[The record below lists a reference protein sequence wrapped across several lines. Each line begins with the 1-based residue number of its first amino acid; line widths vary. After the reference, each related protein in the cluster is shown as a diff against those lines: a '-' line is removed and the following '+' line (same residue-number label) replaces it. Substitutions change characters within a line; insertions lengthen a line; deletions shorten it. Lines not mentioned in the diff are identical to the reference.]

1 MQAPIRVAIAGFWHV
16 HAGDYAREAVEHPET
31 ELVAVWDD
39 DPALGRP
46 GAERFG
52 VEFVPTLDAL
62 LARADVDAL
71 TVTTETSRHHEV
83 MTRAAAAGKH
93 LFTEKILAPS
103 VAEAE
108 SIVAAT
114 DAHDVRLV
122 VSLPRLAHDYAIV
135 LADLVDRGVLGRLVY
150 ARVRLS
156 HDGAVARDG
165 TPGWLPSRFFDPAPA
180 IGGALTDLGCHPVYL
195 TQRFLGASPRT
206 IAATYTSATGR
217 AVEDQAVVTLT
228 YDGGAIGVIE
238 AGFAAPGPFVVELA
252 GLDGSVRYTDD
263 QPVILGFGPAFG
275 DGDAPHELALPEDR
289 PDPFAQWVGHM
300 RAGTRADDNI
310 ARAVELTRMVV
321 AANRAAAA
329 GRTLEYA

>member
-1 MQAPIRVAIAGFWHV
+1 MQPPIRVAVAGFWHV
-16 HAGDYAREAVEHPET
+16 HAADYAREAVEHPDT

-39 DPALGRP
+39 DHALGQP
-46 GAERFG
+46 GAEAFG
-52 VEFVPTLDAL
+52 VEFLPTLDAL
-62 LARADVDAL
+62 LARDDVDAV

-93 LFTEKILAPS
+93 IFTEKVLAPT

-108 SIVAAT
+108 AIIAAT

-122 VSLPRLAHDYAIV
+122 VSLPRLAHDYALVI
-135 LADLVDRGVLGRLVY
+135 ADLVDRGVLGRLVH

-156 HDGAVARDG
+156 HDGAVRRNGG
-165 TPGWLPSRFFDPAPA
+165 TGWLPSRFFDPVPA

-195 TQRFLGASPRT
+195 TQRLLGARPRT
-206 IAATYTSATGR
+206 IAATYASATGR
-217 AVEDQAVVTLT
+217 AVEDQAVVTVT

-263 QPVILGFGPAFG
+263 RPAIVGFGPAFG
-275 DGDAPHELALPEDR
+275 DGDAPHELLLPADG
-289 PDPFAQWVGHM
+289 PDPFAQWAGHI
-300 RAGTRADDNI
+300 RTETRADDNI
-310 ARAVELTRMVV
+310 ARALELTRMVV

-329 GRTLEYA
+329 GRTQEYA